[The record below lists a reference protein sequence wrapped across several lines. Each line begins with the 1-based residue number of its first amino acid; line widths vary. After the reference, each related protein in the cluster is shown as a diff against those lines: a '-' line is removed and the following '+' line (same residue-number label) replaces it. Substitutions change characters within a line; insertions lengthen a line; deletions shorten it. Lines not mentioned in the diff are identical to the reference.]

1 MKGLFNG
8 YSNLKKLK
16 NIYFNKEY
24 FFDICYMFYE
34 CSSFNELD
42 LLKLTIKKLIM

>member
-24 FFDICYMFYE
+24 FFDI
-34 CSSFNELD
+34 
-42 LLKLTIKKLIM
+42 KLYVL